1 MIVVLDSNILIKD
14 FYMRTANNSRNK
26 IVAALLRNELEP
38 NLGLTGSGQE
48 VSIMRSTL
56 IRTGIGEENEGL
68 PKLNLKPTV
77 VEHIDEMLAV
87 IEDFIVE
94 TRQNGTMSFDELYF
108 RLTSAEGKIGLRK
121 GLVPI
126 YLAAVM
132 HEYKRE
138 VIISDQF
145 GQVA

>member
-1 MIVVLDSNILIKD
+1 
-14 FYMRTANNSRNK
+14 
-26 IVAALLRNELEP
+26 
-38 NLGLTGSGQE
+38 
-48 VSIMRSTL
+48 
-56 IRTGIGEENEGL
+56 
-68 PKLNLKPTV
+68 
-77 VEHIDEMLAV
+77 MLAV

-121 GLVPI
+121 GLIPI

-145 GQVA
+145 GQVALSAETLLQIDLRAPTDPPYPRASSAILPFCLKWELIPCFSTGTPNI